1 MEDQDFLKSLK
12 VIEDEFLFKG
22 RLSQEEQ
29 DALLMCNDELE
40 FFQIISKALA
50 QEFFDFTIAKNK
62 FYKGR
67 KIPIHIY
74 VKHKEIVDNYCIFT
88 AYQKENVVKE
98 GVKTL
103 FHLLRVNH
111 IDCLKA
117 DKEYMTIKILSIRM
131 KMRNRDREA
140 YQSFRD
146 TLIRSIS
153 GYYN

>member
-1 MEDQDFLKSLK
+1 MEDKDFLKSLK

-62 FYKGR
+62 LHKRR

-74 VKHKEIVDNYCIFT
+74 VAHKEIVDNYCIFT

-98 GVKTL
+98 GLKIL
-103 FHLLRVNH
+103 FHLLKVNH
-111 IDCLKA
+111 IDFLKA
-117 DKEYMTIKILSIRM
+117 DKKYMTLKILSARM
-131 KMRNRDREA
+131 SMQNQSRED
-140 YQSFRD
+140 YQSFKN
-146 TLIRSIS
+146 TLTLSIC